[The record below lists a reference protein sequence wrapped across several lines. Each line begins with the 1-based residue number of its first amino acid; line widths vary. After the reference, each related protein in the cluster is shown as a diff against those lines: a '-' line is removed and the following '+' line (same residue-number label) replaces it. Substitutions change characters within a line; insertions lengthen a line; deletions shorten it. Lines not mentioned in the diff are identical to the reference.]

1 MYKETEGSTLEVIAD
16 LPCHIPQEGYI
27 YVNGK
32 RHNIGVY
39 KRSRYKEEQY
49 WELDPRWKEYANWKA
64 EQDTRQKT
72 DKSYSHPKLVEFINE
87 CWLYRLG
94 GFWFY
99 NNGVPT
105 YITGKYWFYLN
116 CIHLD
121 TGLPRY
127 REMDRQFF
135 NVWQYSQEDPHSM
148 GVLYLTKR
156 RCFAKDTK
164 VVMYDGSIKNV
175 QDIQEGELVMGD
187 DSTPRLVKNV
197 CSGKEQMFRVKANRI
212 DIGFDCNESH
222 ILSGVKVWWNKKHVR
237 QSVPF
242 EMTVKEYNNMTEAQ
256 KARCRFKKFGW
267 ELPYKEVP
275 IDPYIMGA
283 WLGDGMSRS
292 FEFSNEDEEVI
303 DYLKEFAEKNNLKYH
318 TYGSKTKKG
327 VKLRHSLSKQNKLS
341 VEYDGIVFEHK
352 GLLMKHLGKNPK
364 TPLVGFGLYKQGLIK
379 VLDRERNQVWDEF
392 VKLGL
397 KNNKHLPDIYL
408 RNSKEVRLQVLAGI
422 IDTDGCYASYSS
434 EKNIGHFQLGFGSKA
449 KALKDQIKA
458 LIISCGF
465 KVTENYY
472 KPTDATTLI
481 IFGEIDTIPT
491 KIKRKK
497 APKGDYSRSVN
508 EYKFSVTPIG
518 KGEYYGFEVDGN
530 NLFLL
535 ANGIVVHNSG
545 KSYIG
550 GALSIE
556 NATRLKQFNAGIQS
570 KTETDAKKAF
580 KKCVIMPYRQLPY
593 FFKVAKTNMTTKV
606 PEKELLFRDNK
617 GDSDFDDELS
627 SRIDF
632 AASGEGAYD
641 GQKLGYYFADEVFKP
656 QEVNVAERWS
666 VVQFCLKDYDGSIIG
681 KTLHTTTV
689 EDMKSGNKVAMNM
702 WKGSNPA
709 NKEEGANKTATGM
722 YRFFV
727 AGHKVRCLDKYGF
740 ADELKAREEIM
751 MERKAKEK
759 DPRELSGL
767 IRKDPMSIEEAF
779 YTDSEQCVFNPMLL
793 TERENELKFSETA
806 FIRGE
811 FVWKDEKWGDVR
823 FVQNPQ
829 GNIMLSKR
837 FKMPQD
843 LENRHTI
850 RNGLRAPANN
860 HVFAMGVDP
869 YDHKIEINRT
879 NERYLS
885 KGSFAVVH
893 KESGGHNVG
902 DLANGVVCFYKF
914 RHVNPDDFYSDSI
927 KTMIYFGCD
936 ALIERDKP
944 GLIRHM
950 EKMRLQEYATRLSG
964 QQQRGIKASRE
975 NTNGACELLDQYIN
989 DNIGYV
995 DFIELVE
1002 EWKAFDPSDTTEFDG
1017 TMAMLYAL
1025 LLLDMRKPK
1034 RTISKGG
1041 VKDIKELFSFWKA
1054 TRR

>member
-135 NVWQYSQEDPHSM
+135 NVWQYSQEDPNSM

-156 RCFAKDTK
+156 R
-164 VVMYDGSIKNV
+164 
-175 QDIQEGELVMGD
+175 
-187 DSTPRLVKNV
+187 
-197 CSGKEQMFRVKANRI
+197 
-212 DIGFDCNESH
+212 
-222 ILSGVKVWWNKKHVR
+222 
-237 QSVPF
+237 
-242 EMTVKEYNNMTEAQ
+242 
-256 KARCRFKKFGW
+256 
-267 ELPYKEVP
+267 
-275 IDPYIMGA
+275 
-283 WLGDGMSRS
+283 
-292 FEFSNEDEEVI
+292 
-303 DYLKEFAEKNNLKYH
+303 
-318 TYGSKTKKG
+318 
-327 VKLRHSLSKQNKLS
+327 
-341 VEYDGIVFEHK
+341 
-352 GLLMKHLGKNPK
+352 
-364 TPLVGFGLYKQGLIK
+364 
-379 VLDRERNQVWDEF
+379 
-392 VKLGL
+392 
-397 KNNKHLPDIYL
+397 
-408 RNSKEVRLQVLAGI
+408 
-422 IDTDGCYASYSS
+422 
-434 EKNIGHFQLGFGSKA
+434 
-449 KALKDQIKA
+449 
-458 LIISCGF
+458 
-465 KVTENYY
+465 
-472 KPTDATTLI
+472 
-481 IFGEIDTIPT
+481 
-491 KIKRKK
+491 
-497 APKGDYSRSVN
+497 
-508 EYKFSVTPIG
+508 
-518 KGEYYGFEVDGN
+518 
-530 NLFLL
+530 
-535 ANGIVVHNSG
+535 SG

-550 GALSIE
+550 GTLSIE
-556 NATRLKQFNAGIQS
+556 YATRLKQFNAGIQS

-893 KESGGHNVG
+893 KESGGHNIG

-914 RHVNPDDFYSDSI
+914 RHVNPDDFYSDAI